1 MLDIMDIAYFS
12 YMEEQEKKHK
22 ELYNRSP
29 ISQNDTV
36 GEETTQNKENEADNI
51 LSQNYPPY
59 KSH

>member
-1 MLDIMDIAYFS
+1 MDIAYFS

-51 LSQNYPPY
+51 LSHNYPPIKY
-59 KSH
+59 